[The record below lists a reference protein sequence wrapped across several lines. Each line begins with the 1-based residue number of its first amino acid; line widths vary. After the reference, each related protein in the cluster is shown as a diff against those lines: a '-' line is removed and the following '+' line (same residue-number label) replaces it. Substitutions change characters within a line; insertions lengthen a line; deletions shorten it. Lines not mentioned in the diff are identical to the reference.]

1 MSEEQM
7 RAFKGALAAQVDTVR
22 TAVAQLEATVDL
34 AAASCGGDESELALA
49 EILDAITPAAR
60 GGVQRRKGAGQET
73 ADVEVGR
80 AARQLE
86 AAEAVDERVRSALR
100 SAFVQQG
107 RRALGRQAFE
117 DRAGSRLV
125 DSVGLLARQVDV
137 ANCKQAY
144 GAADQRTLS
153 AMNNFGASHR

>member
-1 MSEEQM
+1 MAYAHEASCSIEVGMSEEQV
-7 RAFKGALAAQVDTVR
+7 RAFEGALAAQVDTVR

-80 AARQLE
+80 AARQLLNQHTIPGKHQHSTW
-86 AAEAVDERVRSALR
+86 A
-100 SAFVQQG
+100 QQ
-107 RRALGRQAFE
+107 R
-117 DRAGSRLV
+117 
-125 DSVGLLARQVDV
+125 
-137 ANCKQAY
+137 
-144 GAADQRTLS
+144 
-153 AMNNFGASHR
+153 

>member
-1 MSEEQM
+1 MSEEQV
-7 RAFKGALAAQVDTVR
+7 RAFEGALAAQVDTVR

-34 AAASCGGDESELALA
+34 AAASCGGIESELALA
-49 EILDAITPAAR
+49 EILDAITP
-60 GGVQRRKGAGQET
+60 GVKRRKGAEQET
-73 ADVEVGR
+73 ADVEVGG

-86 AAEAVDERVRSALR
+86 AAEAVDERVRSAVR

-153 AMNNFGASHR
+153 AMNNFGASRR

>member
-1 MSEEQM
+1 MKRARCLLEVAYAHEASCSIEVGMSEEQV
-7 RAFKGALAAQVDTVR
+7 RAFEGALAAQVDTVR

-86 AAEAVDERVRSALR
+86 AAEAVDACGCALPCGVPLCSRAGVRSAGKPSRIAPAPGSLTP
-100 SAFVQQG
+100 SACSPG
-107 RRALGRQAFE
+107 R
-117 DRAGSRLV
+117 
-125 DSVGLLARQVDV
+125 
-137 ANCKQAY
+137 
-144 GAADQRTLS
+144 
-153 AMNNFGASHR
+153 